1 MIKYLESIG
10 HKTEELKGGMRGS
23 IVQAV
28 AVEAKG
34 IVTAINDYRKTGGVD
49 GF

>member
-1 MIKYLESIG
+1 MIQYLESIG
-10 HKTEELKGGMRGS
+10 HKTEELKSSMRGS

-28 AVEAKG
+28 AVEDGG
-34 IVTAINDYRKTGGVD
+34 IVTAVNDYRKTGGVD